1 MTKVNLASI
10 LECQTIFNIIH
21 HLGVGYIKCKR
32 VDQDKMLLNNW
43 VLLSTRLHTHTHT
56 LIINKVQHISLKINK

>member
-43 VLLSTRLHTHTHT
+43 VLLPTRLHTHTH
-56 LIINKVQHISLKINK
+56 